1 MRNKKAK
8 NALLFILFVVPAVA
22 FVLFATDIPFVMNLY
37 YSVFDWNGIGKE
49 MTFVGLDIFVKIFTN
64 DTLFW
69 KGVTF
74 TLKFAV
80 FYVVIVNILSLT
92 VAVVMSK
99 ERKSSSVG
107 RAFYYV
113 PYIISLTAISLI
125 WKFIFGP
132 GFEALYEI
140 TGWEF
145 FNWSWVGTPKLAF
158 YVVVIMAVWQN
169 LGFYM
174 VNYIAGII
182 AVPKE
187 LIEAAKIDGAN
198 SFQVFRKIT
207 VPLIM
212 PAMSICMLT
221 SLTFAFKLFD
231 IIMVFTKGG
240 PANSTV
246 TVAYNIYQE
255 AFVRSNYGLATAKSL
270 VFVVF
275 VLAVTAVQMK
285 ITKSREVEA

>member
-8 NALLFILFVVPAVA
+8 NTLLFILFVVPAVA

-49 MTFVGLDIFVKIFTN
+49 MTFVGLDNFVKIFTN